1 MKRIK
6 FAVIGLGHI
15 GKRHAEMIKR
25 NPDAELVAVCD
36 ILPKSETGFDGD
48 QQYFSS
54 IDEFLS
60 AKVDAD
66 VVNVCTANGYDASYA
81 VKLLGAGYDVVI
93 EKPMA
98 VCKSDADKLL
108 YKSLEMS
115 RHLFGVMQ
123 NRYSPA
129 SEWLKSV
136 VD

>member
-1 MKRIK
+1 MKKIK

-66 VVNVCTANGYDASYA
+66 ARS
-81 VKLLGAGYDVVI
+81 
-93 EKPMA
+93 
-98 VCKSDADKLL
+98 
-108 YKSLEMS
+108 
-115 RHLFGVMQ
+115 
-123 NRYSPA
+123 
-129 SEWLKSV
+129 WLSCCDRETYRIV
-136 VD
+136 EG